1 MRDWTA
7 DEIKSIADRL
17 RRARIGAG
25 FERATDAVRKFG
37 WSYSRYMNY
46 ENGERA
52 VPPKQAIL
60 FAAAYGVTVDYI
72 YFGKGHILNQNEG
85 MYAVS
90 SRMVRRI
97 PLVALENMTDLQRI
111 ASGLEPTAAESA
123 QQRQEYHASA
133 RRLDD
138 MFLKANPGQPAVP
151 AMNFDRLVQSLYMTA
166 AVQMGAG
173 TGPNEQPRIDIVG
186 ARQSIDM
193 LIVLE
198 EKTKGNISEQEKSLL
213 QNALFDLRMSFL
225 EITNAIASSAQRP
238 PQPKKPH

>member
-1 MRDWTA
+1 MRDKEPQFTVT
-7 DEIKSIADRL
+7 DR
-17 RRARIGAG
+17 
-25 FERATDAVRKFG
+25 RKFT
-37 WSYSRYMNY
+37 S
-46 ENGERA
+46 EGELREGQTA
-52 VPPKQAIL
+52 VTETITPAAPAPNIQQA
-60 FAAAYGVTVDYI
+60 ASP
-72 YFGKGHILNQNEG
+72 
-85 MYAVS
+85 VS
-90 SRMVRRI
+90 PVAEAEPETMDDESI
-97 PLVALENMTDLQRI
+97 PD
-111 ASGLEPTAAESA
+111 PTAAESA
-123 QQRQEYHASA
+123 QQSSDYRASA

-138 MFLKANPGQPAVP
+138 MLLKANPGQAIPP

-198 EKTKGNISEQEKSLL
+198 EKTKGNITEQEKRLL

-238 PQPKKPH
+238 PQAGKIH

>member
-1 MRDWTA
+1 MEKTMRDKEPQFTVNDRRKFTA
-7 DEIKSIADRL
+7 EGELREGTASESSGPPATAERVKAPVSSQTAVAAQAVHADFDEADAL
-17 RRARIGAG
+17 
-25 FERATDAVRKFG
+25 ATD
-37 WSYSRYMNY
+37 
-46 ENGERA
+46 EEE
-52 VPPKQAIL
+52 
-60 FAAAYGVTVDYI
+60 T
-72 YFGKGHILNQNEG
+72 
-85 MYAVS
+85 
-90 SRMVRRI
+90 I
-97 PLVALENMTDLQRI
+97 P
-111 ASGLEPTAAESA
+111 EPTAAESA

-173 TGPNEQPRIDIVG
+173 SAPNEQPRIDILG

-193 LIVLE
+193 LSVLD
-198 EKTKGNISEQEKSLL
+198 EKTKGNLTEQEKRLL

-238 PQPKKPH
+238 PQAGKPH

>member
-1 MRDWTA
+1 MRDKEPQFTVTDRRKFTSDGELREGQTAVTETITPPAAAPQQVVSPASPVAAAEPEGEMMA
-7 DEIKSIADRL
+7 DEESI
-17 RRARIGAG
+17 
-25 FERATDAVRKFG
+25 
-37 WSYSRYMNY
+37 
-46 ENGERA
+46 
-52 VPPKQAIL
+52 P
-60 FAAAYGVTVDYI
+60 
-72 YFGKGHILNQNEG
+72 
-85 MYAVS
+85 
-90 SRMVRRI
+90 
-97 PLVALENMTDLQRI
+97 
-111 ASGLEPTAAESA
+111 EPTAAESA
-123 QQRQEYHASA
+123 QQSSDYRASA

-138 MFLKANPGQPAVP
+138 MLLKANPGQAIPP

-198 EKTKGNISEQEKSLL
+198 EKTKGNITEPEKRLL

-238 PQPKKPH
+238 PQAGKIH